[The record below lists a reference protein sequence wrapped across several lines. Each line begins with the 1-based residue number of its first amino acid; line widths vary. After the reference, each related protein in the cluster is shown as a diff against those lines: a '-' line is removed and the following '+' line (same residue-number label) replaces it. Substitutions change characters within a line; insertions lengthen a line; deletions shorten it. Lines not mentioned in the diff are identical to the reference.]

1 MKHAARACWRF
12 SLACLACLCLQL
24 PASQARAQ
32 EALHLTQA
40 ELMQAPGGYAGPVQ
54 SAIDPAALTGP
65 WQPVQLPHTFYGQW
79 APPAAAGDRPRVVTR
94 WYRVRP
100 GTFEMPGGTA
110 AFYVVRGQMVGQIA
124 IYGDGRLLFRSRG
137 SPVWNVFR
145 HPAIFVPLNL
155 AADAPPPREF
165 LIRLDTVNGS
175 TGALSTLWVGDAHA
189 VYVRYARRLWLE
201 SEIPFMSSA
210 AFLAVGLFSLGVW
223 FWRRR
228 EPIYLLFFGTAL
240 CTVIRRWH
248 FYENIDLLPM
258 PDPWFVW
265 LTLNALTWQAVML
278 HYFFEVLHRRRR
290 PWMGIVLAGLGL
302 LCTLA
307 TLPAPF
313 LLSGMAQFRQTIY
326 GGLIVANIVVIGVG
340 WYSSWRARSHEG
352 LVLAVGHLIALVLG
366 THDWL
371 KFNSHL
377 IDTESIALTPY
388 VTGGLFALFG
398 YVMFRRYVRALGQVE
413 EVNAGLEARLA
424 AREAEL
430 AESYRLLRDVEQRET
445 LNRERARL
453 VQDMH
458 DGLGSSL
465 MTALRV
471 VEYGR
476 ADEAAVAE
484 VLRAC
489 IDDLKLTIDSME
501 PVEADLLLLLA
512 TLRFRLGPRLENS
525 GIALRWEVQDVPNL
539 DWLEPRN
546 ALHILRILQEAFTNV
561 IKHTRA
567 TEIRVSTGMA
577 DGGVQ
582 VTVAD
587 NGPGFVL
594 ADGLGRGGK
603 GLANQLRR
611 AEAVGA
617 RLELQ
622 SDAGG
627 TRFSLWLP
635 LRNGAAAAAPPQAAA
650 DLAT

>member
-1 MKHAARACWRF
+1 M
-12 SLACLACLCLQL
+12 
-24 PASQARAQ
+24 
-32 EALHLTQA
+32 LHVTQA
-40 ELMQAPGGYAGPVQ
+40 EMMQAPAGYAGPLQ
-54 SAIDPAALTGP
+54 STIDPAALTGP
-65 WQPVQLPHTFYGQW
+65 WAAVELPHTFFGHW
-79 APPAAAGDRPRVVTR
+79 SPPAAAPGGRPALVTR

-100 GTFEMPGGTA
+100 GAYEMPSHTA
-110 AFYVVRGQMVGQIA
+110 SLFVVRGQMVGNLA

-137 SPVWNVFR
+137 SLAWNVFR
-145 HPAIFVPLNL
+145 HPAVFVPLSQ
-155 AADAPPPREF
+155 AADMPPPKEL
-165 LIRLDTVNGS
+165 LIRIDAVNGS
-175 TGALSTLWVGDAHA
+175 TGALSTMWVGDGRA
-189 VYVRYARRLWLE
+189 VYGHYAWRLWGE
-201 SEIPFMSSA
+201 YEIPFMLSA

-223 FWRRR
+223 CFRRG
-228 EPIYLLFFGTAL
+228 EPIYLLFFGIAL
-240 CTVIRRWH
+240 CTVLRRWH
-248 FYENIDLLPM
+248 FYEGIDWLPL
-258 PDPWFVW
+258 PDPWFIW
-265 LTLNALTWQAVML
+265 LTMNALTWQTVLL
-278 HYFFEVLHRRRR
+278 HRFFEILHRRHH
-290 PWMGIVLAGLGL
+290 PWLGRTLLVLAV

-307 TLPAPF
+307 TIPAP
-313 LLSGMAQFRQTIY
+313 LLLHGLVQFRQTIY
-326 GGLIVANIVVIGVG
+326 GGLILANTVVIGLG
-340 WYSSWRARSHEG
+340 WYDSWRARSHEG
-352 LVLAVGHLIALVLG
+352 LVLAIGHAVALFMG
-366 THDWL
+366 TYDWV

-398 YVMFRRYVRALGQVE
+398 YVMFRRYVRALGHVE
-413 EVNAGLEARLA
+413 EVNASLEASLA

-430 AESYRLLRDVEQRET
+430 AESYRLLRVVEQRET

-471 VEYGR
+471 VEHGR

-501 PVEADLLLLLA
+501 PVQTDLLLLLA
-512 TLRFRLGPRLENS
+512 TLRFRLGPRLEHA
-525 GIALRWEVQDVPNL
+525 GITLRWEVNDVPAL

-567 TEIRVSTGMA
+567 REICVTTGLVD
-577 DGGVQ
+577 DGIQ

-594 ADGLGRGGK
+594 ADGLKQGGRGLG
-603 GLANQLRR
+603 NQLRR
-611 AEAVGA
+611 AEAIGA
-617 RLELQ
+617 RLAIR
-622 SDAGG
+622 SDDEG

-635 LRNGAAAAAPPQAAA
+635 LRMQSAAAASGATPASAAA
-650 DLAT
+650 TPA